1 VSVVAIAP
9 DVESSTEAAQALPL
23 TAPGRRSS
31 NVLDLPACICAS
43 LHIDQVGSWDV
54 ADEPQD
60 LVLEHLRRVDG
71 KVDGL
76 LAEFRYFNLRI
87 GSMEDRTVGLHLIH
101 AQQTSE
107 IDRIKN
113 RLDRIERRLE
123 LVDR

>member
-1 VSVVAIAP
+1 M
-9 DVESSTEAAQALPL
+9 
-23 TAPGRRSS
+23 
-31 NVLDLPACICAS
+31 
-43 LHIDQVGSWDV
+43 

-76 LAEFRYFNLRI
+76 LAEFRYFNLRM
-87 GSMEDRTVGLHLIH
+87 GSIEDRTLGLHLVH

-107 IDRIKN
+107 IDRIKY